1 MEHLF
6 QEIADHKSGSFPD
19 FEVGRDSKKLLSA
32 YCHIYDVEVAIRI
45 LQVPLNSPAQA
56 FKVV

>member
-6 QEIADHKSGSFPD
+6 QEIAEHKSGSFPD

-32 YCHIYDVEVAIRI
+32 CCHIYAVEVAIRI
-45 LQVPLNSPAQA
+45 
-56 FKVV
+56 